1 MTHRSPQTLA
11 ANFTSAVPANRA
23 TQRSASLTSCLFQAR
38 TWIVVALLLAL
49 ATWACA
55 QTVTSSIQ
63 GRVYDTSGA
72 ALPQASVTAVNTDTG
87 VSRQVNASPS
97 GDYQIEQLPP
107 GDYTVTAEKSGFQ
120 KSAKKVHLALGA
132 AGNVDFSLPVG
143 QVTQEVEVQDVGE
156 VAEPTRTM
164 VSSVIDEQKIQD
176 LPVNGRQ
183 FIDFALLAPG
193 VTIGDTTSGSTDVI
207 IEPVTKLS
215 FAGQNIHY
223 NFVAIDGADN
233 MSTASG
239 IQKTTPSQEAVREF
253 RVINSSYS
261 TEFGRAVGGI
271 VNIITKSGTNQFH
284 GSVYD
289 YFRNDAMDAQSILAS
304 PDLPTCNTPGDPSSG
319 GCQFLKKLH
328 QNQYGF
334 TVGGPIKKD
343 QTFFFGNYEG
353 QRRSEN
359 PFYNS
364 AILGNINLI
373 NQLKCTNFGS
383 LACGAAGSLPTENL
397 AVTRDSNYDNFLVR
411 LDHQINKSHSL
422 FVRYFFNDE
431 RLTQVSPLNDG
442 FDLPS
447 GYKQNSF
454 RDQTVSANLSSTLSS
469 SVVNELRFQYAHR
482 FFDFPTNTTQPHL
495 EVTNIFTV
503 GVNRGNPDMYAEHRS
518 ELVDDVTW
526 VKGRHSI
533 QFGGDVNFVS
543 TTESFPLFYPFEAD
557 FGCLQNCVF
566 SFGNSVIPGLEGA
579 PNVIFFER
587 FDAASNFTEPSIDPA
602 VYQGEHISS
611 SVRNQAKGTLDHTYN
626 GLFIQDKWR
635 TTDRLTLNYG
645 LRWESET
652 WPSRAVNNVTK
663 NFDPRVGF
671 SYGFGGSRNF
681 ILRGGAGL
689 FHGMIPSPLLMCQ
702 EPSCGGTIGPYP
714 GRENKEDSL
723 NARTR
728 LFAFAAG
735 PFSMNEAL
743 TTLLNQGTY
752 PDAVPV
758 PGGICPE
765 GTPSSNGFLSGCG
778 FFGDSV
784 IVRFAKDHKPPYGVQ
799 ASLGL
804 EFQPVK
810 DTVLDISYLH
820 VRGVHLGSFWNVNQP
835 PPNGCPQTVHNS
847 KGQVGLKDDYHVVF
861 VPGNCSTI
869 SSFPGTGQPT
879 VAVYFEA
886 DSKWDSVWDGLLV
899 NFNKRVSHH
908 VGFGLSYT
916 YSKGIDNGPNP
927 SFVLIPQDSR
937 HFDRERAV
945 SADHTPHRFVAN
957 AIFTGPTRTNF
968 LVNNW
973 ELSTIVTLET
983 PHYFTKFAGF
993 DANGDVFGNN
1003 DRVGIEPRNTFK
1015 GDSYQNIDLRVSRDF
1030 PVTERFHIQG
1040 IAEAFNLFNTVNV
1053 RFYNTVYGAADFC
1066 PLDPTA
1072 PGCPTSPSGFREGS
1086 PNPSYGTPRAVFNP
1100 RQIQFALR
1108 LTW

>member
-1 MTHRSPQTLA
+1 MTLQFLVEPQAGISGSAQFASHRRLGLA
-11 ANFTSAVPANRA
+11 A
-23 TQRSASLTSCLFQAR
+23 CLC
-38 TWIVVALLLAL
+38 LLLATAAWL
-49 ATWACA
+49 GA

-63 GRVYDTSGA
+63 GRVYDATGA
-72 ALPQASVTAVNTDTG
+72 AITGASVSAVNADTG
-87 VSRQVNASPS
+87 VSRTTDATST
-97 GDYQIEQLPP
+97 GDYQITLLPP
-107 GDYTVTAEKSGFQ
+107 GDYTVTAQKAGFQ
-120 KSAKKVHLALGA
+120 KSAKKVHLDLGA
-132 AGNVDFSLPVG
+132 AGTVDFNLPVG
-143 QVTQEVEVQDVGE
+143 QVTEQVSVQDVGE

-164 VSSVIDEQKIQD
+164 VSSVIDEQKIQS

-223 NFVAIDGADN
+223 NFVAIDGTDN

-304 PDLPTCNTPGDPSSG
+304 PDLPTCNTPGDPTSG
-319 GCQFLKKLH
+319 GCRFLKKLH

-334 TVGGPIKKD
+334 TLGGPIKKS
-343 QTFFFGNYEG
+343 QTFLFGNYEG
-353 QRRSEN
+353 QRRSES

-364 AILGNINLI
+364 AILGNIALI
-373 NQLKCTNFGS
+373 NDLKCSNFGS
-383 LACGAAGSLPTENL
+383 LECGAPGSLPLENL
-397 AVTRDSNYDNFLVR
+397 NISHVSNYDNFLVR
-411 LDHQINKSHSL
+411 LDHTINSRHSFFL
-422 FVRYFFNDE
+422 RYFFNDE
-431 RLTQVSPLNDG
+431 RLNQVSPLNDG
-442 FDLPS
+442 FDVPS
-447 GYKQNSF
+447 GFKQNNF
-454 RDQTVSANLSSTLSS
+454 RDQTISGSLNSLFKNSL
-469 SVVNELRFQYAHR
+469 VNELRVQYAHR

-503 GVNRGNPDMYAEHRS
+503 GVNRGNPDMYEEHRT
-518 ELVDDVTW
+518 EVVDNLTW
-526 VKGRHSI
+526 VKGRHTI
-533 QFGGDVNFVS
+533 QFGGNTNFVS

-557 FGCLQNCVF
+557 FGCIENCVF
-566 SFGNSVIPGLEGA
+566 SFGNSVIPGLQGA

-587 FDAASNFTEPSIDPA
+587 FQAPDFLEPALDPA
-602 VYQGEHISS
+602 VYQGTHIASNI
-611 SVRNQAKGTLDHTYN
+611 RNQAKGTLDHTYN

-635 TTDRLTLNYG
+635 ATDNLTLNYG

-652 WPSRAVNNVTK
+652 WPSRAINNVTK

-671 SYGFGGSRNF
+671 SYGLGGSRNF
-681 ILRGGAGL
+681 ILRGGAGI
-689 FHGMIPSPLLMCQ
+689 FHGTIPSPLLMCQ

-714 GRENKEDSL
+714 GRENKEDAL
-723 NARTR
+723 DARTR

-735 PFSMNEAL
+735 PFSMNQAL
-743 TTLLNQGTY
+743 TTLLNNGTY
-752 PDAVPV
+752 PDAIPLE
-758 PGGICPE
+758 GGICPE
-765 GTPSSNGFLSGCG
+765 GFPSANGLLSGCG

-804 EFQPVK
+804 EFQPFK
-810 DTVLDISYLH
+810 DTVLDITYLH
-820 VRGVHLGSFWNVNQP
+820 VRGIHLGSFYNINQP
-835 PPNGCPQTVHNS
+835 PPNGCQQNVHNS
-847 KGQVGLKDDYHVVF
+847 KGQAGLKDDYHVVAD
-861 VPGNCSTI
+861 PATCALTI
-869 SSFPGTGQPT
+869 FPGTGQPNI
-879 VAVYFEA
+879 AVYFEA
-886 DSKWDSVWDGLLV
+886 DSKWDSVYDGLLV
-899 NFNKRVSHH
+899 NLNKRVSHH
-908 VGFGLSYT
+908 IGFGLSYT
-916 YSKGIDNGPNP
+916 WSKGIDNGPNP
-927 SFVLIPQDSR
+927 SFVLIPQDSA

-945 SADHTPHRFVAN
+945 SSDHTPHRFVAN
-957 AIFTGPTRTNF
+957 AILTGPTKKHF
-968 LVNNW
+968 LVNDW
-973 ELSTIVTLET
+973 ELSTIVSLEA
-983 PHYFTKFAGF
+983 PHYFTKFAGS
-993 DANGDVFGNN
+993 DVNGDVFGNN

-1015 GDSYQNIDLRVSRDF
+1015 GDSYQSVDLRVSREF

-1040 IAEAFNLFNTVNV
+1040 IAEAFNLLNAVNV

-1066 PLDPTA
+1066 PFASNPA
-1072 PGCPTSPSGFREGS
+1072 VVGCPPEPSGFREGS
-1086 PNPSYGTPRAVFNP
+1086 PNSSYGTPRAVFNP

>member
-1 MTHRSPQTLA
+1 M
-11 ANFTSAVPANRA
+11 
-23 TQRSASLTSCLFQAR
+23 
-38 TWIVVALLLAL
+38 
-49 ATWACA
+49 
-55 QTVTSSIQ
+55 TSSIQ
-63 GRVYDTSGA
+63 GRVYDTTGA
-72 ALPQASVTAVNTDTG
+72 GIPEASVTALNAETG
-87 VSRQVNASPS
+87 VSHATNASAT
-97 GDYQIEQLPP
+97 GDYQITLLPP
-107 GDYTVTAEKSGFQ
+107 GDYTVTAEKTGFR
-120 KSAKKVHLALGA
+120 KSAKKVHLVLGA
-132 AGNVDFSLPVG
+132 AGTVDFNLTVG
-143 QVTQEVEVQDVGE
+143 QVTQEVTVQDVGE

-164 VSSVIDEQKIQD
+164 VSSVIDEQKIAD

-223 NFVAIDGADN
+223 NFVAIDGTDN

-271 VNIITKSGTNQFH
+271 VNIITKSGTNTLH
-284 GSVYD
+284 GSIYD
-289 YFRNDAMDAQSILAS
+289 YFRNNAMDAQSILAS

-334 TVGGPIKKD
+334 TLGGPVKKD

-353 QRRSEN
+353 QRRSES

-364 AILGNINLI
+364 AILGNIALI
-373 NQLKCTNFGS
+373 NDLKCTNFGS
-383 LACGAAGSLPTENL
+383 LIVDAPSACPGPAGSLPQENL
-397 AVTRDSNYDNFLVR
+397 NISRVSNYDNFLLR
-411 LDHQINKSHSL
+411 LDHTFNPSHSL

-431 RLTQVSPLNDG
+431 RLNQVSPLNDG

-447 GYKQNSF
+447 GYKQNKF
-454 RDQTVSANLSSTLSS
+454 RDQTISGNLSSMLKSS
-469 SVVNELRFQYAHR
+469 LVNELRVQFAHR

-503 GVNRGNPDMYAEHRS
+503 GVNRGNPDMYEEHRT
-518 ELVDDVTW
+518 EVVDNLTW
-526 VKGRHSI
+526 VKGRHTI
-533 QFGGDVNFVS
+533 QFGGNTNFVS
-543 TTESFPLFYPFEAD
+543 TTESFPLFFPFEAD
-557 FGCLQNCVF
+557 FGCIENCVF
-566 SFGNSVIPGLEGA
+566 SFGNSVIPGLQGA

-587 FDAASNFTEPSIDPA
+587 FDAASQYQEQTIQGGVG
-602 VYQGEHISS
+602 VYQGTHISS
-611 SVRNQAKGTLDHTYN
+611 AIRNQAKGTLAHTYN

-635 TTDRLTLNYG
+635 ATDRLTLNYG

-652 WPSRAVNNVTK
+652 WPKRAINNITK
-663 NFDPRVGF
+663 NFDPRLGF
-671 SYGFGGSRNF
+671 SYGLGGSRNF
-681 ILRGGAGL
+681 ILRGGAGI
-689 FHGMIPSPLLMCQ
+689 FHGTIPSPLLMCQ

-714 GRENKEDSL
+714 GHENKENTLD
-723 NARTR
+723 ARSR

-735 PFSMNEAL
+735 PFSMNQAL
-743 TTLLNQGTY
+743 TTLLNSGTY
-752 PDAVPV
+752 PDAIPLE
-758 PGGICPE
+758 GGICPE
-765 GTPSSNGFLSGCG
+765 GFPSGNGLLSGCG

-804 EFQPVK
+804 EFQPFK
-810 DTVLDISYLH
+810 DAVLDVSYLH
-820 VRGVHLGSFWNVNQP
+820 VRGIHLGSFYNVNQP
-835 PPNGCPQTVHNS
+835 APNGCPVPGHTSN
-847 KGQVGLKDDYHVVF
+847 GQEGLKDDYHVVF
-861 VPGNCSTI
+861 VPGDCGTVST
-869 SSFPGTGQPT
+869 FPGTGQPT

-899 NFNKRVSHH
+899 NLNKRVSHH
-908 VGFGLSYT
+908 IGFGLSYT
-916 YSKGIDNGPNP
+916 WSKGIDNGPNP
-927 SFVLIPQDSR
+927 SFVLIPQDSA

-945 SADHTPHRFVAN
+945 SSDHTPHRFVAN
-957 AIFTGPTRTNF
+957 AILTGPTKRNF
-968 LVNNW
+968 LVNDW
-973 ELSTIVTLET
+973 ELATIVSLEA
-983 PHYFTKFAGF
+983 PHYFTKFAGS
-993 DANGDVFGNN
+993 DVNGDVFGNN
-1003 DRVGIEPRNTFK
+1003 DRVGLEPRNTFK
-1015 GDSYQNIDLRVSRDF
+1015 GDSYQSVDLRVSREF

-1040 IAEAFNLFNTVNV
+1040 IAEAFNLLNTVNV
-1053 RFYNTVYGAADFC
+1053 RFYNTVYGASDFC
-1066 PLDPTA
+1066 PFNPTA
-1072 PGCPTSPSGFREGS
+1072 SGCSETQFREGS
-1086 PNPSYGTPRAVFNP
+1086 PNQSYGTPRAIFNP

>member
-1 MTHRSPQTLA
+1 MTLQLLVQPQAGTPGSDQFASSHRRLRLA
-11 ANFTSAVPANRA
+11 ACLCLLVA
-23 TQRSASLTSCLFQAR
+23 AS
-38 TWIVVALLLAL
+38 TWLG
-49 ATWACA
+49 A

-63 GRVYDTSGA
+63 GRVYDASGA
-72 ALPQASVTAVNTDTG
+72 AIAAASVTAVNADTG
-87 VSRQVNASPS
+87 VSRTTDATAT
-97 GDYQIEQLPP
+97 GDYQITLLPP
-107 GDYTVTAEKSGFQ
+107 GDYTVTAQKVGFQ
-120 KSAKKVHLALGA
+120 KSAKKVHLDLGA
-132 AGNVDFSLPVG
+132 AGTVDFNLPVG
-143 QVTQEVEVQDVGE
+143 QVTEQVSVQDVGE

-164 VSSVIDEQKIQD
+164 VSSVIDEQKIQS

-223 NFVAIDGADN
+223 NFVAIDGTDN

-304 PDLPTCNTPGDPSSG
+304 PDLPTCNTPGDPNSG
-319 GCQFLKKLH
+319 GCRFLKKLH

-334 TVGGPIKKD
+334 TLGGPIKKS
-343 QTFFFGNYEG
+343 QTFLFGNYEG
-353 QRRSEN
+353 QRRSES

-364 AILGNINLI
+364 AILGNIALI
-373 NQLKCTNFGS
+373 NDLKCSNFGS
-383 LACGAAGSLPTENL
+383 LECGAPGSLPLENL
-397 AVTRDSNYDNFLVR
+397 NISRVSNYDNFLVR
-411 LDHQINKSHSL
+411 LDHTINSRHS
-422 FVRYFFNDE
+422 FFARYFFNDE
-431 RLTQVSPLNDG
+431 RLNQVSPLNDG

-454 RDQTVSANLSSTLSS
+454 RDQTISGSLSSLFKNSL
-469 SVVNELRFQYAHR
+469 VNELRVQYAHR

-503 GVNRGNPDMYAEHRS
+503 GVNRGNPDMYEEHRT
-518 ELVDDVTW
+518 EVVDNLTW
-526 VKGRHSI
+526 VKGRHTI
-533 QFGGDVNFVS
+533 QFGGNTNFVS

-557 FGCLQNCVF
+557 FGCIENCVF
-566 SFGNSVIPGLEGA
+566 SFGNSVIPGLQGA
-579 PNVIFFER
+579 PTVIFFER
-587 FDAASNFTEPSIDPA
+587 FQAPDFLEPTLDPA
-602 VYQGEHISS
+602 VYQGGHIASNI
-611 SVRNQAKGTLDHTYN
+611 RNQAKGTLDHTYN

-635 TTDRLTLNYG
+635 ATDNLTLNYG

-652 WPSRAVNNVTK
+652 WPSRAINNVTK
-663 NFDPRVGF
+663 NFDPRIGF
-671 SYGFGGSRNF
+671 SYGLGGSRNF
-681 ILRGGAGL
+681 ILRGGAGI
-689 FHGMIPSPLLMCQ
+689 FHGTIPSPLLMCQ

-714 GRENKEDSL
+714 GRENKEDAL
-723 NARTR
+723 DARTR
-728 LFAFAAG
+728 LFAFAAD
-735 PFSMNEAL
+735 PLSMNQAL
-743 TTLLNQGTY
+743 TALLNTGTY

-758 PGGICPE
+758 PGGICPF
-765 GTPSSNGFLSGCG
+765 GNPSADGFLSGCG

-804 EFQPVK
+804 EFQPFK
-810 DTVLDISYLH
+810 DTVIDITYLH
-820 VRGVHLGSFWNVNQP
+820 VRGIHLGSFYNINQP
-835 PPNGCPQTVHNS
+835 PPNGCQQSVHNS
-847 KGQVGLKDDYHVVF
+847 KGQAGLKDDYHVVED
-861 VPGNCSTI
+861 PAACTLTI
-869 SSFPGTGQPT
+869 FPGTGQPNI
-879 VAVYFEA
+879 AVYFEA
-886 DSKWDSVWDGLLV
+886 DSKWDSVYDGLLI
-899 NFNKRVSHH
+899 NLNKRVSHH
-908 VGFGLSYT
+908 IGFGLSYT
-916 YSKGIDNGPNP
+916 WSKGIDNGPNP
-927 SFVLIPQDSR
+927 SFVLIPQDSL

-945 SADHTPHRFVAN
+945 SSDHTPHRFVAN
-957 AIFTGPTRTNF
+957 AILTGPTKKQF
-968 LVNNW
+968 LINDW
-973 ELSTIVTLET
+973 ELSTIVSLEA
-983 PHYFTKFAGF
+983 PHYFTKFAGS
-993 DANGDVFGNN
+993 DVNGDVFGNN

-1015 GDSYQNIDLRVSRDF
+1015 GDSYQSVDLRVSREF

-1040 IAEAFNLFNTVNV
+1040 IAEAFNLLNTVNV

-1066 PLDPTA
+1066 PFNATA
-1072 PGCPTSPSGFREGS
+1072 PGCAGVTQFFREGS
-1086 PNPSYGTPRAVFNP
+1086 PNASYGTPRAVFNP